1 MKMINKDEIV
11 NYLNKIISNPVCELN
26 YSKDYELLISVMLSA
41 QSTDKRVNKVTEEL
55 YNKYS
60 NIYLLN
66 EASVKEI
73 ETIIKPIGTYKRK
86 SFYIK
91 EIVANLIKDW
101 DGRVPRDRNYLEQ
114 LPGIGRKSTNVVLAE
129 LYNLP
134 TIAVDTH
141 VTRISKRLG
150 LANENDSV
158 RKIEEKL
165 MKIFPQKDWNKINHQ
180 LILFGRYYC
189 KARNPDCENCLLKK
203 DCIRTKKETVKN

>member
-1 MKMINKDEIV
+1 MKMMNKDEIV

-101 DGRVPRDRNYLEQ
+101 DGRVPSDRNYLEQ

-203 DCIRTKKETVKN
+203 DYIRTKKETVKN

>member
-1 MKMINKDEIV
+1 MNKDEIV

>member
-1 MKMINKDEIV
+1 MKMMNKDEIV

>member
-1 MKMINKDEIV
+1 MMKKDEIV

-150 LANENDSV
+150 LANENYSV

>member
-1 MKMINKDEIV
+1 MMNKDEIV